1 MDMTDYITQNWKE
14 IREKVRAVCKH
25 HDNFDDLLQDLTISL
40 LEKPKHYQ
48 MDLLLKGKV
57 QHWFVSSASIQFKS
71 TTSPYF
77 YKYKKF
83 LNKTCELTDYNSPL
97 IQENEI
103 DRVEVVKELI
113 SKELALYNV
122 YTRTLTSEHL
132 LGGKSYSQIS
142 REYKI
147 NRKYIADVVT
157 PAKEQ
162 IIKKVKMN
170 YLKELQDGDTL

>member
-1 MDMTDYITQNWKE
+1 MDMNLYLQANYKT
-14 IREKVRAVCKH
+14 IRTKVRKVTKNH
-25 HDNFDDLLQDLTISL
+25 QNSDDLLNDLIVAL

-71 TTSPYF
+71 TTSPYY
-77 YKYKKF
+77 YKYRKF
-83 LNKTCELTDYNSPL
+83 LDKTCEITDWNSP
-97 IQENEI
+97 ISSEEQI
-103 DRVEVVKELI
+103 DTIEVIKDLI

-122 YTRTLTSEHL
+122 YTKTLTSEHL
-132 LGGKSYSQIS
+132 LSGKSYSQIS

-147 NRKYIADVVT
+147 NRKYIADIVT
-157 PAKEQ
+157 PAKEE

>member
-1 MDMTDYITQNWKE
+1 MNMTDYITQNWKE

-71 TTSPYF
+71 STSPYF

-97 IQENEI
+97 IQEEEA

-113 SKELALYNV
+113 SKELNTYNV
-122 YTRTLTSEHL
+122 YVKTLTSEHL

-157 PAKEQ
+157 PAKEE
-162 IIKKVKMN
+162 IVKKVKEKCKQ
-170 YLKELQDGDTL
+170 LF

>member
-1 MDMTDYITQNWKE
+1 MNMTDYITQHWKE

-25 HDNFDDLLQDLTISL
+25 HQNFDDLLQDLTICL
-40 LEKPKHYQ
+40 LEKPSFYQ

-57 QHWFVSSASIQFKS
+57 QHWFVASAGIQFKS

-83 LNKTCELTDYNSPL
+83 LNKTCELTDWNSPL
-97 IQENEI
+97 TQEEEI

-113 SKELALYNV
+113 SKELNTYNV

-147 NRKYIADVVT
+147 NRKYIADTVS
-157 PAKEQ
+157 PAKEE
-162 IIKKVKMN
+162 IIKKVQEKWKQ
-170 YLKELQDGDTL
+170 LF

>member
-1 MDMTDYITQNWKE
+1 MNMTDYITQNWKE

-40 LEKPKHYQ
+40 LEKPNHYQ

-83 LNKTCELTDYNSPL
+83 LNKTCELTDYNSPTT
-97 IQENEI
+97 QENEI
-103 DRVEVVKELI
+103 DRVEVVKGLI
-113 SKELALYNV
+113 SEALNTYNV

-132 LGGKSYSQIS
+132 LAGKSYSQIS

-157 PAKEQ
+157 PAKEE
-162 IIKKVKMN
+162 IIKNVKMN

>member
-1 MDMTDYITQNWKE
+1 MNMTDYITQNWKE

-25 HDNFDDLLQDLTISL
+25 HDNFEDLLQDLTISL
-40 LEKPKHYQ
+40 LEKPNHYQ
-48 MDLLLKGKV
+48 MNLLLNGKV

-77 YKYKKF
+77 YKYRKF
-83 LNKTCELTDYNSPL
+83 LDKTCELTDWNSP
-97 IQENEI
+97 ITQENEI

-113 SKELALYNV
+113 SKELNTYNV
-122 YTRTLTSEHL
+122 YVKTLTSEHL

-147 NRKYIADVVT
+147 NRKYIADIVT
-157 PAKEQ
+157 PAKEE
-162 IIKKVKMN
+162 IVKKVKAQCKQ
-170 YLKELQDGDTL
+170 LF

>member
-1 MDMTDYITQNWKE
+1 MTDYITQNWKE

-25 HDNFDDLLQDLTISL
+25 HDNFDDLLQDLTICL
-40 LEKPKHYQ
+40 LEKPKNYQ

-83 LNKTCELTDYNSPL
+83 LNKTCELTDWNSP
-97 IQENEI
+97 ITQENEM
-103 DRVEVVKELI
+103 DRVEVVKGLI
-113 SKELALYNV
+113 SEALNTYNV
-122 YTRTLTSEHL
+122 YTRTLASEHL

-157 PAKEQ
+157 PAKEE
-162 IIKKVKMN
+162 IVKKVKEKCKQ
-170 YLKELQDGDTL
+170 LF

>member
-1 MDMTDYITQNWKE
+1 MEQYITQNWKS
-14 IREKVRAVCKH
+14 IRDKVRAVCKH
-25 HDNFDDLLQDLTISL
+25 HNNFDDLLQDLTICL

-57 QHWFVSSASIQFKS
+57 EHWFVSSAGIQFKS
-71 TTSPYF
+71 SSSPYF

-97 IQENEI
+97 VQEEQI
-103 DRVEVVKELI
+103 DTIEVIKDLI

-162 IIKKVKMN
+162 IIKNVKDKWKQ
-170 YLKELQDGDTL
+170 LF

>member
-1 MDMTDYITQNWKE
+1 
-14 IREKVRAVCKH
+14 
-25 HDNFDDLLQDLTISL
+25 
-40 LEKPKHYQ
+40 

-57 QHWFVSSASIQFKS
+57 EHWFVASAGIQFKS

-97 IQENEI
+97 VQEEQI
-103 DRVEVVKELI
+103 DTIEVIKDLI

-162 IIKKVKMN
+162 IIKNVKDKWKQ
-170 YLKELQDGDTL
+170 LF

>member
-1 MDMTDYITQNWKE
+1 MEKYITQNWKE

-71 TTSPYF
+71 TTSPYY
-77 YKYKKF
+77 YKYRKF
-83 LNKTCELTDYNSPL
+83 LDKTCEITDWNSP
-97 IQENEI
+97 ITQEQEI
-103 DRVEVVKELI
+103 DRVEVVKALI
-113 SKELALYNV
+113 SKELNTYNV

-132 LGGKSYSQIS
+132 LSGKSYSQIS

-147 NRKYIADVVT
+147 NRKYIADIVT
-157 PAKEQ
+157 PAKEE
-162 IIKKVKMN
+162 IIKKVKEQWKQ
-170 YLKELQDGDTL
+170 LF